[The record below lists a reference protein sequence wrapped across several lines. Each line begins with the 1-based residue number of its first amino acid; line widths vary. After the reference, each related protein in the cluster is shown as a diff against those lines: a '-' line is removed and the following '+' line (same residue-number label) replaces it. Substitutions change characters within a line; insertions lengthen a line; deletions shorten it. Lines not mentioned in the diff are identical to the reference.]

1 MAQDI
6 DKLIEKLN
14 DLIALDIDAV
24 NAYDAAIKRIEATDV
39 RDQLRTFQQDHER
52 HIRDLSGC
60 VVDLHGKPR
69 QKADAKGFFLKSF
82 TAITSMM
89 GDKAA
94 LTAMKGNEQLT
105 NRGYD
110 KALEENNWPPSITHR
125 DRAQPRR
132 RAQAAHLHRGPARC
146 RETPGRAQALAPC

>member
-24 NAYDAAIKRIEATDV
+24 NAYETAIKRVEASDV
-39 RDQLRTFQQDHER
+39 RERLRGFQQDHER

-69 QKADAKGFFLKSF
+69 QKADTKGFFLKSF

-94 LTAMKGNEQLT
+94 LAAMKGNEQLI

-110 KALEENNWPPSITHR
+110 KALEENWPPSVRTVIER
-125 DRAQPRR
+125 NRADERKQLAFIEELLHAEKTPAERR
-132 RAQAAHLHRGPARC
+132 P
-146 RETPGRAQALAPC
+146 

>member
-14 DLIALDIDAV
+14 DLIALDIDAAS
-24 NAYDAAIKRIEATDV
+24 AYEAAVKRIEAADV
-39 RDQLRTFQQDHER
+39 RERLRAFQQDHER

-60 VVDLHGKPR
+60 VVDLHGRPR

-82 TAITSMM
+82 TAISSMM

-94 LTAMKGNEQLT
+94 LTAMKANEQLT
-105 NRGYD
+105 NRNYD
-110 KALEENNWPPSITHR
+110 KALEESWPPAVRTVIER
-125 DRAQPRR
+125 NRADERVQLAFIEEMLSAEKYPPTERR
-132 RAQAAHLHRGPARC
+132 P
-146 RETPGRAQALAPC
+146 

>member
-1 MAQDI
+1 MAQEI

-24 NAYDAAIKRIEATDV
+24 NAYDAAIKRIQAADV
-39 RDQLRTFQQDHER
+39 RDRLRSFQMDHER

-82 TAITSMM
+82 TAITAMM

-110 KALEENNWPPSITHR
+110 KALEENWPPAVRTVIERNRADERVQLAFIDELLQS
-125 DRAQPRR
+125 DRNPMERR
-132 RAQAAHLHRGPARC
+132 P
-146 RETPGRAQALAPC
+146 